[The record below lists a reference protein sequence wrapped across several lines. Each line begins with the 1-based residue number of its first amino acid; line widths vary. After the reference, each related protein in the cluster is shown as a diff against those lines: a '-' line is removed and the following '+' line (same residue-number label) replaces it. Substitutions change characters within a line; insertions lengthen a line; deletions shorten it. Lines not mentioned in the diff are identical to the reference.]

1 MVEHLPFKQ
10 WVKGSIPFAHNITV
24 DGAIGSVLGL
34 GLRGCEFESHS
45 TDIMVLYIYLEWL
58 VIKLVY
64 ILFVDCYLI

>member
-10 WVKGSIPFAHNITV
+10 WVKGSIPFAHNHGLVEFV

-45 TDIMVLYIYLEWL
+45 TDLLYF
-58 VIKLVY
+58 
-64 ILFVDCYLI
+64 FVFI